1 MDIQYKSNTF
11 LQDQKLRL
19 LNPELKRNEEHNI
32 KYELIEDIKTTN
44 NLGDVTVYLP
54 NFMELLWKQPKVVSK
69 ILLNANNKD
78 MSEHLSYFFC
88 HNFYENILSPDYI
101 EYNLLYLIALIIV
114 SFTFSVNFDIGSSM
128 ISSIQMTI
136 ILSILVSATFF
147 VSLCSTF
154 GIWLFWSFLM
164 LVIILMLNPL
174 LYFRS
179 IKLYLD

>member
-32 KYELIEDIKTTN
+32 KYELIEDIKKAN

-54 NFMELLWKQPKVVSK
+54 SFMELLWKQPKVVSK

-101 EYNLLYLIALIIV
+101 EYNLLYLIALMLKE
-114 SFTFSVNFDIGSSM
+114 DINN
-128 ISSIQMTI
+128 IPTKYANEPNKCIELFLNNNHSSILLEQFQKKMM
-136 ILSILVSATFF
+136 SKH
-147 VSLCSTF
+147 
-154 GIWLFWSFLM
+154 FL
-164 LVIILMLNPL
+164 IQ
-174 LYFRS
+174 Y
-179 IKLYLD
+179 Y